1 MIIKGRPVFVY
12 DIEVFPNVFHCAC
25 KNTETKKYHL
35 FEISSRKNQ
44 SEELYKFFSMGKH
57 PKAPL
62 FCGYNNH
69 DYDDT
74 VINYFIELFK
84 QNKVW
89 TDLVYTIFKF
99 SNDLIKFNNEHGG
112 GPNPFSRYKGNRYF
126 HSMDLIRMLFASKL
140 RVGLKSLQITMNYP
154 NVLEFE
160 GGFGESLPEDRIDDM
175 ITYNINDVDST
186 EELLNRCE
194 KDVELRLFIE
204 KEWGIDCLSMN
215 SVKLAEE
222 YLAKECMK
230 IMKIDRK
237 TLNEM
242 RSPADT
248 VKLNEVILPFI
259 KFDHPKLQ
267 EVLEDMKKQ
276 EVSTLERKGYENKFC
291 IRNVVYSVG
300 VGGIHS
306 INTPGIFKPAED
318 EYCGHLDVASLYPSL
333 LIEWNFA
340 PQHLKGFREL
350 FSDIKVERLEA
361 KHTGQKLKNQ
371 FLKIVLNSVTGKMQ
385 APTSWMYDPYN
396 VFRIR
401 INGQLILLMLVDRLL
416 KLNVK
421 IIQVNTDGVMFVA
434 KKKDRNQIESYV
446 KEVEDLTRLTFEGDE
461 YKAFYQYA
469 VNDYFGILNDDS
481 VEEKGMFITH
491 TTIGK
496 GMAPLIIPKAVIN
509 YFKTGQS
516 VRDYITGCT
525 DIKDFLMSQ
534 RVDRKFKVL
543 YGYDPVQQ
551 INRWY
556 ASTNGRKLYKVDGDS
571 YHNMLAKSGVT
582 ILNKFDDIP
591 ITERH
596 INYQYYIEEANKII
610 RDFTQVQL
618 SLFADEDL

>member
-44 SEELYKFFSMGKH
+44 SEELYRFFGMGKH

-160 GGFGESLPEDRIDDM
+160 GGFGESLPEDKIDDM

-306 INTPGIFKPAED
+306 INTPGIFKPADD

-385 APTSWMYDPYN
+385 APTSWMYDPFK
-396 VFRIR
+396 VFSIR

>member
-44 SEELYKFFSMGKH
+44 SEELYRFFSMGKH

-306 INTPGIFKPAED
+306 INTPGIFKPADD

-385 APTSWMYDPYN
+385 APTSWMYDPFK
-396 VFRIR
+396 VFSIR

-446 KEVEDLTRLTFEGDE
+446 KQVEDLTRLTFEGDE

>member
-44 SEELYKFFSMGKH
+44 SEELYRFFGMGKH

-160 GGFGESLPEDRIDDM
+160 GGFGESLPEDKIDDM

-446 KEVEDLTRLTFEGDE
+446 KEVEDLTKLTFEGDE

>member
-44 SEELYKFFSMGKH
+44 SEELHRFFSMGKH

-318 EYCGHLDVASLYPSL
+318 EEIDHYDVASLYPSL
-333 LIEWNFA
+333 LIEWDFS
-340 PQHLKGFREL
+340 PQHLKGFTRL
-350 FSDIKVERLEA
+350 FADIKTERLEA
-361 KHTGQKLKNQ
+361 KHTGQKLKNM

-385 APTSWMYDPYN
+385 SNTSWMYDPKS
-396 VFRIR
+396 VFKIR

-421 IIQVNTDGVMFVA
+421 IIQVNTDSVMFVA
-434 KKKDRNQIESYV
+434 KKKDKEQIEKYV
-446 KEVEDLTRLTFEGDE
+446 KEVEDMTRLTFEGDE

-571 YHNMLAKSGVT
+571 YYNMLAKSGVT

>member
-1 MIIKGRPVFVY
+1 M
-12 DIEVFPNVFHCAC
+12 
-25 KNTETKKYHL
+25 
-35 FEISSRKNQ
+35 
-44 SEELYKFFSMGKH
+44 
-57 PKAPL
+57 
-62 FCGYNNH
+62 
-69 DYDDT
+69 
-74 VINYFIELFK
+74 
-84 QNKVW
+84 
-89 TDLVYTIFKF
+89 
-99 SNDLIKFNNEHGG
+99 
-112 GPNPFSRYKGNRYF
+112 
-126 HSMDLIRMLFASKL
+126 
-140 RVGLKSLQITMNYP
+140 
-154 NVLEFE
+154 
-160 GGFGESLPEDRIDDM
+160 
-175 ITYNINDVDST
+175 
-186 EELLNRCE
+186 
-194 KDVELRLFIE
+194 
-204 KEWGIDCLSMN
+204 
-215 SVKLAEE
+215 
-222 YLAKECMK
+222 
-230 IMKIDRK
+230 
-237 TLNEM
+237 
-242 RSPADT
+242 
-248 VKLNEVILPFI
+248 
-259 KFDHPKLQ
+259 
-267 EVLEDMKKQ
+267 
-276 EVSTLERKGYENKFC
+276 
-291 IRNVVYSVG
+291 
-300 VGGIHS
+300 
-306 INTPGIFKPAED
+306 
-318 EYCGHLDVASLYPSL
+318 YPSL

-446 KEVEDLTRLTFEGDE
+446 KQVEDLTRLTFEGDE